1 IVDHCTAAWGTDET
15 VSGRGAKNIS
25 FQYSMITEALGIT
38 GHKNYADGTNHGYAA
53 TIDGK
58 IGSWHH
64 NLLVNCE
71 GRNWSL
77 GGGMDGTNTAIGQ
90 MDIFNNVVYNW
101 HNRTTDGGC
110 HEVNFV
116 NNYYKMGPD
125 TRRTQ
130 LFSQDYEN
138 VGSIESK
145 WQAYVSGNIR
155 ENKNHSLSQDKY
167 KDTYQYT
174 LSNGATD
181 PNTRSDQYQYNTFVN
196 KPFFPSHAEIH
207 TAKDALKIVT
217 SYSGATMPMRDEQHV
232 RNVRETLEGSYT
244 YVGSKSKIKGEI
256 DSEADITEHENGKGW
271 EEWPEEHRS
280 ADWDTDQD
288 GMPNWWEDLVGSN
301 PQEANQNDDPDQDGW
316 TLLEDYLEF
325 MSHPYL
331 VVQPNSEAAID
342 LSAHFQGFYGQN
354 GKSTVPVYR
363 VEMLPNGIYKAEVSG
378 SLLYVHTV
386 KPDATGIFHFK
397 VSCSDG
403 ETSFTQTIGV
413 AITSNPTGI
422 PAVSSDESA
431 TVVSREFF
439 TVDGRRVTQ
448 MQPHEV
454 YLMKTTDSEG
464 QVRTVKVIK
473 N

>member
-1 IVDHCTAAWGTDET
+1 
-15 VSGRGAKNIS
+15 
-25 FQYSMITEALGIT
+25 
-38 GHKNYADGTNHGYAA
+38 
-53 TIDGK
+53 
-58 IGSWHH
+58 
-64 NLLVNCE
+64 
-71 GRNWSL
+71 
-77 GGGMDGTNTAIGQ
+77 
-90 MDIFNNVVYNW
+90 
-101 HNRTTDGGC
+101 
-110 HEVNFV
+110 
-116 NNYYKMGPD
+116 
-125 TRRTQ
+125 
-130 LFSQDYEN
+130 
-138 VGSIESK
+138 
-145 WQAYVSGNIR
+145 
-155 ENKNHSLSQDKY
+155 
-167 KDTYQYT
+167 
-174 LSNGATD
+174 
-181 PNTRSDQYQYNTFVN
+181 
-196 KPFFPSHAEIH
+196 
-207 TAKDALKIVT
+207 
-217 SYSGATMPMRDEQHV
+217 MRDEQHV